1 MDHMHQGFQM
11 PIQPPALMNPP
22 PQIFGGYPEHQHHG
36 IPMSQLPPDLMA
48 AQMFG
53 DHGLLEDT
61 NEAKRRRIARA
72 CDMCRKKKIKC
83 DGKLPSCTHCINYK
97 TDCVFTQV
105 EKKRNP
111 PKGAKYIEGLE
122 NRLGRMEHLLRLSG
136 LLGEDDNGATDLG
149 TLEKKLAEQKHQQ
162 SRQPSQAA
170 SNPTS
175 PSHTASGHDGNE
187 STPRSSLASPGPEPI
202 KDNSEKRKSFTP
214 EKEKEKGGQE
224 GEGEQVAE
232 LSEMMCS
239 LVTNN
244 EGETRYIGS
253 SSGFSIFSPKG
264 IQWVNEKMGDTSF
277 QQMISDVSIDDHKWT
292 AWKPDIFGDIFQRR
306 IFRDLPPKAEALS
319 LLKDYFENF
328 NCMFPL
334 FHQPTFMHL
343 VERQY
348 SNDPYTGSGWWA
360 SLNVALAIAHRLR
373 VMSNLVPQEEDDKAW
388 AYMKNAMATFTE
400 LVMRNTDLLS
410 VQALLGMAMFMQGT
424 PNPQPS
430 SLLIATAIRLSHTIG
445 LHKRGTNFHLNPIE
459 IEQRKRVFWIG
470 YMLDKDLCLR
480 SGRPPAQD
488 DNDMN
493 VELPDA
499 DPADGIGNI
508 PLADGKGKMNLFRVM
523 CELAVVES
531 KVYTK
536 LYSTTATKQSDG
548 ELLNTIGELDQ
559 ELEDWKDRIPID
571 FRPEHEIK
579 ASHTPLILHI
589 VMLHFNY
596 YNCLTTIHRMSIHH
610 GYWTSRLSN
619 FAIQGLNARPL
630 NPRIF
635 SSAALCTSA
644 ARASISLL
652 KYIPQGD
659 FSCVWMVLY
668 FPVSAL
674 VTLFGNIL
682 QNPLDPR
689 ARSDSKLMNVVVNFL
704 SMLGVE
710 AETGGVHRM
719 LGVCSEFER
728 IAKVVIDK
736 TEKDHA
742 SRKKRKNHEPGP
754 NKPTTATGDSPSF
767 NPNPTAAAPTPRPA
781 TANSATPQASHTIG
795 QNDQHLS
802 PQMNNHQSPPN
813 GYSPMTGT
821 ISNHSSPGM
830 APNGWNNDFA
840 AGNGGGIN
848 GGDYS
853 QFTDMAGFDAMNAA
867 AGLGGPGGL
876 TSPPIGGGFYQQP
889 MLPQDLFS
897 LPMTLDWDWAEMSG
911 GAYPSVENGNFGNPA
926 GSPAFRAARIP
937 QIAPAAVLLH
947 SRYKSTQPRRS
958 NSRSSYRRTQP
969 RRASSNKSNQEQEN
983 KDNSNDGGES
993 PQQLQPPPGWVHLTK
1008 EQYAILEMFMD
1019 QMPAGT
1025 KRDAI
1030 AHVLKDVKI
1039 IGVPEEFRDV
1049 LQKYESGASPSLL
1062 DVMRV
1067 PKIALKM
1074 TQTLSEFNRM
1084 KQEAKDNDISS
1095 DEPFTSNR
1103 PGETPPPHQQ
1113 DAEKQARP
1121 QKEQQ
1126 PEEQQQEEKQQHQ
1139 KQQGQQGQGQSQS
1152 QSSHGKKKETP
1163 PPPPPPKDKSSIGEM
1178 MTYAIGTMLL
1188 FPIVSSVI
1196 SGDSSREITWQ
1207 ELRKNFLDKGLVEKL
1222 VVERDRVRVELNR
1235 EAVRSVYPD
1244 SQAANTSFYYYFTIG
1259 SVESFERKL
1268 EDAQKELGIPAS
1280 ERIPVSYATES
1291 KAGAYLVAFGPTILL
1306 VGLLYLVSKR
1316 AGGGVGGSSGMF
1328 GFGKSKAK
1336 MFNHDSLVK
1345 VKFSDVAGMDEAK
1358 VEIMEFVSFLKSPER
1373 FQRLGA
1379 KIPRGAILSGPPGT
1393 GKTLL
1398 AKATAGESQVP
1409 FYSVSGSE
1417 FVEMFVGVGASRVRD
1432 LFATA
1437 RKNAPCIIFIDEI
1450 DAVGRSRSE
1459 GGGFRG
1465 GGNDEREA
1473 TLNQILTEMDGFN
1486 TSEQVVV
1493 LAGTNRPDVL
1503 DKALMR
1509 PGRFDR
1515 HIHIDRPTM
1524 KGRQEIFKVH
1534 LAKIVTNEDLEYLV
1548 GRLAALTPGFAG
1560 ADIANAVNEAALIA
1574 ARANAPSVT
1583 MLHFE
1588 QAIERVIGGLERKS
1602 LVLGPEEKRTVAY
1615 HEAGHAICG
1624 WYFRWADPL
1633 LKVSIIP
1640 RGQGALGYA
1649 QYLPSS
1655 DAYLMSTNQLM
1666 DRMAMTLGGRVSEE
1680 LHFPTVTTGASDD
1693 FKKVT
1698 RMATTM
1704 VTQWGMSEKLGPL
1717 HFENDQNQL
1726 HKPFAESTAQTIDA
1740 EVRRL
1745 VDEAYKQCKDL
1756 LTARKKEVGI
1766 VAEELLRKEVLSR
1779 DDLVRL
1785 LGPREWPEKE
1795 EFSKYFDGTAG
1806 KKGTAPPFPTE
1817 STDSPSDPQ
1826 PAVME
1831 KHDETDR

>member
-1 MDHMHQGFQM
+1 MDHMHSTFQM
-11 PIQPPALMNPP
+11 PMAAPPLLNPP
-22 PQIFGGYPEHQHHG
+22 PQIFGGYSEHG
-36 IPMSQLPPDLMA
+36 MPMHQLPDLGVA
-48 AQMFG
+48 NMF
-53 DHGLLEDT
+53 DPGLLDDS

-83 DGKLPSCTHCINYK
+83 DGKLPACTHCINYK

-122 NRLGRMEHLLRLSG
+122 NRLGRMESLLRLSG

-149 TLEKKLAEQKHQQ
+149 TLEKKLAEKQQQ
-162 SRQPSQAA
+162 SRQASQAV

-175 PSHTASGHDGNE
+175 PSQATSGQDANH
-187 STPRSSLASPGPEPI
+187 STPRSSLNSPEPTA
-202 KDNSEKRKSFTP
+202 KEEKRKSLTP
-214 EKEKEKGGQE
+214 EKEKQE
-224 GEGEQVAE
+224 DEEEVAT

-244 EGETRYIGS
+244 DGETRYIGS

-264 IQWVNEKMGDTSF
+264 IQWVNEKMGDSSF
-277 QQMISDVSIDDHKWT
+277 QQMITDVSIDDHKWT
-292 AWKPDIFGDIFQRR
+292 AWKPDVFNDLFRRVIFKE
-306 IFRDLPPKAEALS
+306 LPPKPEAMS
-319 LLKDYFENF
+319 LLKDFFENF

-348 SNDPYTGSGWWA
+348 SPDPYQGSGWWA

-373 VMSNLVPQEEDDKAW
+373 VMSNLVPQEEDEKAW
-388 AYMKNAMATFTE
+388 AYLKNAMSVYSE
-400 LVMRNTDLLS
+400 LTMRNTDLLS
-410 VQALLGMAMFMQGT
+410 VQALLGMALFMQGT

-430 SLLIATAIRLSHTIG
+430 SFLIATAIRLSHSIG
-445 LHKRGTNFHLNPIE
+445 LHKRGTGFNLNPIE
-459 IEQRKRVFWIG
+459 IEQRKRVFWIA

-488 DNDMN
+488 DDDMN

-499 DPADGIGNI
+499 DPVDGIGNI

-523 CELAVVES
+523 CELSLIES
-531 KVYTK
+531 KVYKRLYATK
-536 LYSTTATKQSDG
+536 ATKQADG
-548 ELLNTIGELDQ
+548 EILNIIGELDQ
-559 ELEDWKDRIPID
+559 ELDDWKDSIPID

-589 VMLHFNY
+589 VMLHFTY

-619 FAIQGLNARPL
+619 YAIQGLNAKPL
-630 NPRIF
+630 NPRVF

-674 VTLFGNIL
+674 MTLFSNIL

-689 ARSDSKLMNVVVNFL
+689 ARSDTKLLTVVVNFL
-704 SMLGVE
+704 STLGPE

-719 LGVCSEFER
+719 LSVCSEFDR
-728 IAKVVIDK
+728 IAKAVIDNA
-736 TEKDHA
+736 EKEHA
-742 SRKKRKNHEPGP
+742 SRRKRKSHETSSDTKPSSVSKAAHSPSFKPLPPPGSTTQTP
-754 NKPTTATGDSPSF
+754 RPTTAS
-767 NPNPTAAAPTPRPA
+767 
-781 TANSATPQASHTIG
+781 SATPQPSQGA
-795 QNDQHLS
+795 QRHLS
-802 PQMNNHQSPPN
+802 PPADHRSPPN
-813 GYSPMTGT
+813 RFSPMM
-821 ISNHSSPGM
+821 SQSPSPGM
-830 APNGWNNDFA
+830 APQGWTNEFTVNPNGDGVDYTSFA
-840 AGNGGGIN
+840 EFTGFGAIGSMDGIV
-848 GGDYS
+848 
-853 QFTDMAGFDAMNAA
+853 
-867 AGLGGPGGL
+867 GPGGL
-876 TSPPIGGGFYQQP
+876 TSPPIGGGFQQP
-889 MLPQDLFS
+889 VLPQDLFS
-897 LPMTLDWDWAEMSG
+897 LPSTLDWNWAEMSG
-911 GAYPSVENGNFGNPA
+911 GAYPSVENGNFGGQQASLRATARPTYPFAASTRLIPA
-926 GSPAFRAARIP
+926 RAAP
-937 QIAPAAVLLH
+937 T
-947 SRYKSTQPRRS
+947 SRWY
-958 NSRSSYRRTQP
+958 SSKP
-969 RRASSNKSNQEQEN
+969 PGSS
-983 KDNSNDGGES
+983 G
-993 PQQLQPPPGWVHLTK
+993 QPPRDPQSDDKKNDQQAAAPRDADPSADPEPIPGWIKLTK
-1008 EQYAILEMFMD
+1008 EEIEQLEALAKA
-1019 QMPAGT
+1019 MPITDGSKTASDLIETVKRYGAPPDFRKVLEHHRKGT
-1025 KRDAI
+1025 FG
-1030 AHVLKDVKI
+1030 VKDIFGLLRIGREI
-1039 IGVPEEFRDV
+1039 INNAAERPDFF
-1049 LQKYESGASPSLL
+1049 QKGGP
-1062 DVMRV
+1062 V
-1067 PKIALKM
+1067 
-1074 TQTLSEFNRM
+1074 QFSEKD
-1084 KQEAKDNDISS
+1084 KQEGQAQNP
-1095 DEPFTSNR
+1095 EGQQQ
-1103 PGETPPPHQQ
+1103 GE
-1113 DAEKQARP
+1113 P
-1121 QKEQQ
+1121 QKGEEQKG
-1126 PEEQQQEEKQQHQ
+1126 EQQQQGKQGQEG
-1139 KQQGQQGQGQSQS
+1139 QQGQQGQQG
-1152 QSSHGKKKETP
+1152 GP
-1163 PPPPPPKDKSSIGEM
+1163 RGPKRPRERIFTIESTDLLVTLGALFGAF
-1178 MTYAIGTMLL
+1178 TVYNMLK
-1188 FPIVSSVI
+1188 
-1196 SGDSSREITWQ
+1196 GDSSREITWQ
-1207 ELRKNFLDKGLVEKL
+1207 EVRRNFLDKGLVERMTVL
-1222 VVERDRVRVELNR
+1222 GDRVRVDLNL
-1235 EAVRSVYPD
+1235 EATRSVYPD
-1244 SQAANTSFYYYFTIG
+1244 SPASRPGFHYYFSIG
-1259 SVESFERKL
+1259 SIDAFERRL
-1268 EDAQKELGIPAS
+1268 DEAQQELGIPPA
-1280 ERIPVSYATES
+1280 ERIPVHYAREGTVM
-1291 KAGAYLVAFGPTILL
+1291 GILMAFGPTLL
-1306 VGLLYLVSKR
+1306 IVGLIVFMSRR
-1316 AGGGVGGSSGMF
+1316 AGGGGGSAGGVF

-1345 VKFSDVAGMDEAK
+1345 TKFADVAGMDEAK
-1358 VEIMEFVSFLKSPER
+1358 VEIMEFVSFLKTPER

-1409 FYSVSGSE
+1409 FFSVSGSE

-1450 DAVGRSRSE
+1450 DAIGKHRAD

-1486 TSEQVVV
+1486 TTEQVVV
-1493 LAGTNRPDVL
+1493 LAGTNRPDIL
-1503 DKALMR
+1503 DQALMR

-1524 KGRQEIFKVH
+1524 KGRQDIFRVH
-1534 LAKIVTNEDLEYLV
+1534 LKHIVTKEDMDYLT

-1560 ADIANAVNEAALIA
+1560 ADIANAVNEAALVA
-1574 ARANAPSVT
+1574 ARANATSVE
-1583 MLHFE
+1583 MIHFE
-1588 QAIERVIGGLERKS
+1588 QAIERVVGGLERKS
-1602 LVLGPEEKRTVAY
+1602 LVLSPEEKRTVAY

-1624 WYFRWADPL
+1624 WFFRWADPL

-1649 QYLPSS
+1649 QYLPSG
-1655 DAYLMSTNQLM
+1655 DAYLMTTNQLM

-1717 HFENDQNQL
+1717 HFEQGENQIQ
-1726 HKPFAESTAQTIDA
+1726 KPFAESTAQAIDA
-1740 EVRRL
+1740 EVRRI

-1756 LTARKKEVGI
+1756 LTARKKEIGL
-1766 VAEELLRKEVLSR
+1766 VAEELLRKEMLTR

-1785 LGPREWPEKE
+1785 LGPREWPDKE
-1795 EFSKYFDGTAG
+1795 EFTKYFDG
-1806 KKGTAPPFPTE
+1806 KQGTAPPPFPTE
-1817 STDSPSDPQ
+1817 STDTPSGSLF
-1826 PAVME
+1826 E
-1831 KHDETDR
+1831 KKGGEGEGVDKNKE